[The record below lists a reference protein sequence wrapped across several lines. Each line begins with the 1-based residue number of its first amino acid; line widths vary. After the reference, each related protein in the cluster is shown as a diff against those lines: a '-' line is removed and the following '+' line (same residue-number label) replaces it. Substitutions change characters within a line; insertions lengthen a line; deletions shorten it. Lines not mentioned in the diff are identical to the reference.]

1 MKRQLSY
8 IKAVVICHGK
18 SEKQI
23 AEFIKNKLRLR
34 IDIDSKNNGKNSI
47 QITSLMRFLNS
58 RKYKSKKD
66 FLNFYKNDLDK
77 LNDDFKIFTIMDTE
91 DCTKKQKEAYL
102 NKSMFKEHWLHPY
115 IVPIAN
121 SPELE
126 SVLVQSKIKFNKKGD
141 KRKGEYISIF
151 PTDPKYQKSDIIQLE
166 EFLENLKKCSSTNM
180 NEFIEF
186 CLNL

>member
-23 AEFIKNKLRLR
+23 AEFIKNKSRLR

-47 QITSLMRFLNS
+47 QITSLIRFLNS
-58 RKYKSKKD
+58 RKYKSEKD
-66 FLNFYKNDLDK
+66 FLNFYKNDLDE
-77 LNDDFKIFTIMDTE
+77 LNDNFKIFTIMDTD
-91 DCTKKQKEAYL
+91 DCREKQKKEYL
-102 NKSMFKEHWLHPY
+102 NKAMFKNHPLEKY

-126 SVLVQSKIKFNKKGD
+126 SVLVQSGIKFSNKGID
-141 KRKGEYISIF
+141 RKKEYGRIF
-151 PTDPKYQKSDIIQLE
+151 SSFTRKDYEQLE
-166 EFLENLKKCSSTNM
+166 INLRKCPSTNM